1 MPKLDPAKVSAAD
14 AARKGDRKVKP
25 ADLETPDTSPDP
37 DSGDDAGEGDVN
49 ASPDLSSLSR
59 EKLEKAL
66 AKARKKTRR
75 LEREHEKR
83 GLSKDEAARVA
94 DSLAEMRGEVKR
106 LGDAL
111 AAKGDVAPATS
122 TTTTEGAPAGAS
134 PAAPA
139 SEPFLLTLAESLF
152 W

>member
-1 MPKLDPAKVSAAD
+1 MPKLDPAKVSAAAD

-25 ADLETPDTSPDP
+25 ADPETPPSTPDP
-37 DSGDDAGEGDVN
+37 DSGAGEGEGDVN
-49 ASPDLSSLSR
+49 TSPDLSGMSR
-59 EKLEKAL
+59 EALESAL
-66 AKARKKTRR
+66 TKARKRTRR
-75 LEREHEKR
+75 LEREAEKR

-111 AAKGDVAPATS
+111 AAKGEVPATS
-122 TTTTEGAPAGAS
+122 TSTEGAPAGET
-134 PAAPA
+134 PAAPPA
-139 SEPFLLTLAESLF
+139 DPFMLTLAESLF